1 MEIITEQAIRLLAK
15 VETEAQARFNDFSDL
30 SHGFEHVHRVYHL
43 ALRLAEQEHA
53 DGLIVGMAALLHDL
67 GRTTRGP
74 TRSHAQRSAKL
85 AQKLLAEF
93 ELPHDTCDAIL
104 QAILAHSYRH
114 GIEPATLEAC
124 VLFDADRLDSLGASG
139 VMRWAMT
146 AKHGRWPQTRTYHP
160 DDPFALWRVPD
171 VQHYVLDRF
180 FTKLLQL
187 VEAMTTATGR
197 AMAERRIAF
206 LRLYL
211 QELQHEL
218 AEGGC
223 GYDMP
228 DEIAF
233 CLLWGE
239 KRAEEQ
245 KTEKPAED
253 LQGGRVVPLHSI
265 YGEQHSA

>member
-1 MEIITEQAIRLLAK
+1 MAITEQAIQLLARVTTE
-15 VETEAQARFNDFSDL
+15 VEARFVDFTDL
-30 SHGFEHVHRVYHL
+30 AHGFEHVYRVYHL
-43 ALRLAEQEHA
+43 ALSLSEQEQA

-93 ELPHDTCDAIL
+93 ELPHDTCQAIF

-114 GIEPATLEAC
+114 DIKPATLEAC
-124 VLFDADRLDSLGASG
+124 VLYDADHLDSLGASG

-146 AKHGRWPQTRTYHP
+146 AKHGHWPQTRTYHP
-160 DDPFALWRVPD
+160 DDPFALWRDPD
-171 VQHYVLDRF
+171 GQHYLLDRF

-187 VEAMTTATGR
+187 TETMTTATGR
-197 AMAERRIAF
+197 AMAERRAAF

-228 DEIAF
+228 EEVTYG
-233 CLLWGE
+233 LLWDE
-239 KRAEEQ
+239 KRVEEQ
-245 KTEKPAED
+245 QQEKLEED
-253 LQGGRVVPLHSI
+253 LQGGRVVAIHRN
-265 YGEQHSA
+265 YDEQHSA